1 MRVFTAEEKVI
12 IQNIASLLE
21 QLNQIAAGESA
32 AGELIPSKEETV
44 QMDGEKKKETGTDV
58 APIPVK
64 GDDEE
69 MIKSLTKALKSLIAK
84 ADEGTTASDD
94 AEDRLDDI
102 PDVDAENIS
111 EVAKAILAIARKSKS
126 NPKVA
131 KSTNSQLAKIEKA
144 IVDLTTVMKA
154 VVEDQQEIG
163 LALTN
168 TLDGLGVL
176 DEVRK
181 SMNHSKVS
189 KADVPRSVRSSVK
202 PALERALI
210 RKKLINEI
218 NGTNG
223 VQKSVVNGEEVA
235 IDENGDPVTP
245 TRNSVRKELGT
256 ALTHLFR
263 S

>member
-1 MRVFTAEEKVI
+1 MFTAEEKAI

-58 APIPVK
+58 APVK
-64 GDDEE
+64 DDEDKE
-69 MIKSLTKALKSLIAK
+69 MLKSLTKALKSLIAK
-84 ADEGTTASDD
+84 ADEGTTASDT
-94 AEDRLDDI
+94 AEDRLEDI
-102 PDVDAENIS
+102 PEIDAENIS

-189 KADVPRSVRSSVK
+189 KANVPRSVRSSVK

-210 RKKLINEI
+210 RKKLIDEI